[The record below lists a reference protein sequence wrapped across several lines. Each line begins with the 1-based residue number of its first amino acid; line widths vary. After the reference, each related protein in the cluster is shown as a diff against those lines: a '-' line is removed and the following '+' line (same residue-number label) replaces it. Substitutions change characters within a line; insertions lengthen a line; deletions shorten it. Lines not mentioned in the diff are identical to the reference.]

1 MGLDSHTQPRPDK
14 RGYIRLYTSMLR
26 ASLAEREKGEK
37 GQRKADDGEYEGEEI
52 MFDSKA
58 KI

>member
-1 MGLDSHTQPRPDK
+1 
-14 RGYIRLYTSMLR
+14 MLR